1 MVPGEK
7 GSELWTAISGLLAF
21 ISRAYR
27 SPISMCIFYHPSFTF
42 FKDRHHTHM
51 LGSLPVMLHGLVFS
65 SLSRVVSSL
74 IPRNLCPPHLP
85 VDDDLHTHAVL
96 LQQSLDGSQTHPQV
110 VGVEHL
116 ELLDGLELIHMVLW
130 YLYTEW
136 IVTYTIRI
144 LQRSQCFTDPILE
157 FIHPGNWGVLG
168 GGWLG

>member
-1 MVPGEK
+1 
-7 GSELWTAISGLLAF
+7 
-21 ISRAYR
+21 
-27 SPISMCIFYHPSFTF
+27 
-42 FKDRHHTHM
+42 
-51 LGSLPVMLHGLVFS
+51 MLHGLVLS

-130 YLYTEW
+130 HLYTEW
-136 IVTYTIRI
+136 IVTYTRI
-144 LQRSQCFTDPILE
+144 SLVNQPYF
-157 FIHPGNWGVLG
+157 LG
-168 GGWLG
+168 GGECPAHISRTHGNDYWQWHKRGMEEVGFCLGVVAQCIVTGLLVTRPGFDSRRKLTFSVPLLV